1 MLFVL
6 FLHYLDL
13 PLTYKILVDV
23 VGMLF
28 CGRPSQNWSFG
39 TTESK
44 IDRFPKKWSR
54 DVVGMGWGR
63 TRHADVHHTS

>member
-1 MLFVL
+1 MVIYIYIFIYIY
-6 FLHYLDL
+6 YLDL

-44 IDRFPKKWSR
+44 IDLIRYIKSQTCK
-54 DVVGMGWGR
+54 
-63 TRHADVHHTS
+63 T